1 MFRELDGNCKRRAG
15 SALQQ
20 SLFFSAEASKRAGVM
35 PTDRSTVQEGD
46 AALQEQ
52 QKDPFSSKAWGPAPP
67 FREPGQPHHHPPLP
81 FAAQTTFTDHLQGPK

>member
-1 MFRELDGNCKRRAG
+1 META
-15 SALQQ
+15 SAEQALPY
-20 SLFFSAEASKRAGVM
+20 SKASFFSAEASKRAGVM

-52 QKDPFSSKAWGPAPP
+52 QKDPFSSEAWGPSPP